1 MKLLASL
8 LPLFFVVAC
17 SGGSG
22 GGSGSGTLEIVAT
35 DAPIDPSL
43 VEAAMVDVVK
53 VRIHASSDEDANSGW
68 ITLYD
73 GAPVTIGLM
82 ALRNGITNLVA
93 SGRLEAGTYRQV
105 RLHLSGGY
113 LELTNGNVYST
124 DDGTLHMPSAM
135 TSAGHK
141 LFLDPPIV
149 IPAGG
154 REQVVLDFD
163 LTKTFQPIPGN
174 DPENA
179 NRYNLHPEI
188 RAAVTSISGEI
199 RVTVRQDDGLGNL
212 VGVADAMVY
221 VLPPGETDTANSVA
235 SSITDDTGSAA
246 IIALLPDT
254 YDVLAE
260 SDGVQGRVDGVVVT
274 IGEATLVD
282 IVLP

>member
-1 MKLLASL
+1 MRFLALL
-8 LPLFFVVAC
+8 LPLLFVTAC
-17 SGGSG
+17 GGGSG
-22 GGSGSGTLEIVAT
+22 GGSGSGILEIVAT

-43 VEAAMVDVVK
+43 VEAAMVEVVK
-53 VRIHASSDEDANSGW
+53 VRIHASSDEDADSGW

-73 GAPVTIGLM
+73 GAPVRISLM
-82 ALRNGITNLVA
+82 TLRNGITSLVA
-93 SGRLEAGTYRQV
+93 SGRLSAGTYRQM

-124 DDGTLHMPSAM
+124 DDGTLKMPSAM

-141 LFLDPPIV
+141 LFFNPPIV

-154 REQVVLDFD
+154 REQIVLDFD

-179 NRYNLHPEI
+179 SRYNLHPEI
-188 RAAVTSISGEI
+188 RAAVTSISGEL
-199 RVTVRQDDGLGNL
+199 RVTVRQDDGTGNL
-212 VGVADAMVY
+212 VGVPDAMVY

-246 IIALLPDT
+246 IIALLPGT
-254 YDVLAE
+254 YDVLAD
-260 SDGVQGRVDGVVVT
+260 SGGVQGRVDGVVVMT
-274 IGEATLVD
+274 GEASLVD